1 MNVMISHLE
10 AHNLTKMYDGSLAL
24 EQVNVRALAR
34 QVTSIVGVNGAGK
47 TTFLRIL
54 AGLDTPS
61 EGKILIDAMEFRPEE
76 LRTHC
81 TMVFQKS
88 VMLGGTVYDNVAY
101 GLRVNRTSKQ
111 DIPSKVKFAL
121 SIVNLNGFEKRKARK
136 LSSGEQQRVAI
147 ARALALERDVL
158 LIDEPTAN
166 LDPANTTII
175 EQSIKESAQS
185 RVVLLSTHNLPQA
198 RRLSHRTVH
207 LHRGRVVEEGNTA
220 SFFANPRDK
229 RTKLFINGELQF

>member
-1 MNVMISHLE
+1 MNSHIE
-10 AHNLTKMYDGSLAL
+10 AQGLTKTYDGLLVL
-24 EQVNVRALAR
+24 EHVNVRASTR

-47 TTFLRIL
+47 TTLLRIL

-61 EGKILIDAMEFRPEE
+61 EGKIVIGANEYGLEE

-101 GLRVNRTSKQ
+101 GLRINGCSKQ
-111 DIPSKVKFAL
+111 NIQDRVTMVLAM
-121 SIVNLNGFEKRKARK
+121 VNLNGFEKRKARK

-147 ARALALERDVL
+147 ARALALERGVL

-166 LDPANTTII
+166 LDPANAII
-175 EQSIKESAQS
+175 VEQIIRKSAES
-185 RVVLLSTHNLPQA
+185 RIVLLSTHNLPQA
-198 RRLSHRTVH
+198 RRLSHRIIH
-207 LHRGRVVEEGNTA
+207 LHSGRVVEDQDTA
-220 SFFANPRDK
+220 NFFANPHDE
-229 RTKLFINGELQF
+229 RTKLFISGELQF